1 MILLACWIPN
11 TRLWILIGGFYRGG
25 RSWKGNLIFILIDA
39 SDVNDLATVAG
50 KDWARCCSLGL
61 VGSEKVGA
69 WSIVSMTA
77 PSPGNVNDCK
87 KNIISVKYKVAETN
101 SLGLYG
107 SLQHALLSFVIRLAP
122 PPSTPPTPPPHTLPP
137 PFPSH
142 FQQQQVFTPSFSTST
157 TSSPHF
163 FFAFTLAKVIKL
175 CSALLA
181 SFI

>member
-1 MILLACWIPN
+1 M
-11 TRLWILIGGFYRGG
+11 
-25 RSWKGNLIFILIDA
+25 
-39 SDVNDLATVAG
+39 NDLVTVAG

-69 WSIVSMTA
+69 LSIVSVTA

-122 PPSTPPTPPPHTLPP
+122 PPSTPPTPHPHTLLHHPHTLLPP
-137 PFPSH
+137 SPLISNSSKSSH
-142 FQQQQVFTPSFSTST
+142 PHFLPPLPLPLIF
-157 TSSPHF
+157 SSPS
-163 FFAFTLAKVIKL
+163 LWQK
-175 CSALLA
+175 
-181 SFI
+181 

>member
-1 MILLACWIPN
+1 M
-11 TRLWILIGGFYRGG
+11 
-25 RSWKGNLIFILIDA
+25 
-39 SDVNDLATVAG
+39 NDLVTVAG
-50 KDWARCCSLGL
+50 KDWVRCCSLGL
-61 VGSEKVGA
+61 VGSEKVDA
-69 WSIVSMTA
+69 WSIVSMRA

-122 PPSTPPTPPPHTLPP
+122 PPSPPHSPT